1 MGRRGLELSPQM
13 RSRLCELKSV
23 GMSYSRIYAIHPEI
37 PLSTI
42 KSTCQ
47 MEARRVNC
55 VSLPRQGAPRV
66 ITEDERDSMV
76 EAVTITPEMSY
87 HALKAQE
94 APNASVRSIKRLFQE
109 MGMRKWIRLKRPA
122 LTEQHA

>member
-1 MGRRGLELSPQM
+1 MRPPLAALEIQAILTIATITTKMGRRGLELSPQM

-47 MEARRVNC
+47 IEARHINF
-55 VSLPRQGAPRV
+55 VSLPQQGAPRI

-76 EAVTITPEMSY
+76 EAVTITPKMSY

-94 APNASVRSIKRLFQE
+94 ALNASVHSIK
-109 MGMRKWIRLKRPA
+109 
-122 LTEQHA
+122 